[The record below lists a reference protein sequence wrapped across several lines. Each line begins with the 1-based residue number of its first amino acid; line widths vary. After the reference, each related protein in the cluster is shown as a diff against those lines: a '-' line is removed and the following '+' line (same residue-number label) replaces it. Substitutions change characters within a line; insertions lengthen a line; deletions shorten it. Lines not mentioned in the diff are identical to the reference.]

1 MGGCHFGFPPVGRV
15 KSCASGGAVL
25 SVEVMGPLAQ
35 ALSGIPGGLRWTRHP
50 TKREL
55 KMTTDGTSG
64 ASKHNSQYNRDGESN
79 VEQQQATRQ
88 DPTKQIPT
96 KQDSGKRLVKLA
108 VAIALLLVVA
118 VFVVVLLITGRT
130 DDDQPEQPRPA
141 VTSTSTG

>member
-25 SVEVMGPLAQ
+25 SVEVMGPLAAGVVGHTWWA
-35 ALSGIPGGLRWTRHP
+35 ALDAPP
-50 TKREL
+50 DEREL

-64 ASKHNSQYNRDGESN
+64 ASKHNSQHNRNGESN
-79 VEQQQATRQ
+79 AEQQQATRQ
-88 DPTKQIPT
+88 DPT

-108 VAIALLLVVA
+108 VAISLLLVVA